1 MFYICSMKGV
11 HLIWFRRDL
20 RVHDHAALNAAIA
33 SGAPVLP
40 LYIFEPGLWALPEH
54 SRRQFDFLMDSLTE
68 LDEALT
74 ERGARL
80 IVRTGSALDVLADIH
95 RRHGIEAIHMHEDTG
110 LPWTRARDR
119 AVRRWAMQAGISLRE
134 QPQAGVVRGLKT
146 HEDWAPHWNAA
157 VSRPRIKA
165 PDTILAATQAAGPWP
180 IAEDFGLGPE
190 NCAGRQKGGRIAGVE
205 LLRSFLAGRGRRYR
219 PEADQPAAAEAA
231 ASRLS
236 PHLAFG
242 TVSVRE
248 AWQAAARAR
257 AAYEQDGDTTFA
269 ASLASF
275 LDRLEWR
282 SRSIQSLEDRPL
294 PQQGSG
300 ETIRPEP
307 AADDPRLEAWIQ
319 GRTGFPIIDASMRSL
334 RETGW
339 LNFPMRA
346 MLIGFATH
354 HLWMDWRRPAERLA
368 ALFTDFEPG
377 IHYPQALL
385 QSAVKGSEAPRIRN
399 PVRLSLE
406 VDPDGAFIRRWV
418 PELAALSDNS
428 LHAPWEAPKAE
439 LARAGVIFGQTYP
452 MRMVDHVAAARE
464 ARDRIASVRHP
475 NRPYPQ
481 PAKRPDTKQA
491 DLPFRS
497 ARPNPDRRARTH
509 PVQLSFDL
517 GTPGNGPEARAIQ
530 GRAANA

>member
-1 MFYICSMKGV
+1 MSSL
-11 HLIWFRRDL
+11 HLVWFRRDL
-20 RVHDHAALNAAIA
+20 RLHDHAALAAA
-33 SGAPVLP
+33 VAGGATVLP
-40 LYIFEPGLWALPEH
+40 LYIFEPALWALPEH

-74 ERGARL
+74 ARGARL
-80 IVRTGSALDVLADIH
+80 CVRTGEALDVLADLH
-95 RRHGIEAIHMHEDTG
+95 RRHGIEAIHMHEETG
-110 LPWTRARDR
+110 LPWSRARDR

-134 QPQAGVVRGLKT
+134 QAQPGVIRGLKP
-146 HEDWAPHWNAA
+146 HEDWGRHWDTALSGTRFKAPETIRPAA
-157 VSRPRIKA
+157 VPS
-165 PDTILAATQAAGPWP
+165 GPWP
-180 IAEDFGLGPE
+180 IGEDFGLGAPD
-190 NCAGRQKGGRIAGVE
+190 CPDRQKGGRTAGVE

-219 PEADQPAAAEAA
+219 RDVDMPAAAEAA
-231 ASRLS
+231 SSRLS

-257 AAYEQDGDTTFA
+257 AAYEQDGDATFA
-269 ASLASF
+269 ASLAGF

-294 PQQGSG
+294 PQSGSG
-300 ETIRPEP
+300 ESLRPEP
-307 AADDPRLEAWIQ
+307 ADNDPRLEAWIQ
-319 GRTGFPIIDASMRSL
+319 GRTGFPLIDASMRAL
-334 RETGW
+334 RATGW
-339 LNFPMRA
+339 LNFRMRA
-346 MLIGFATH
+346 LLVGFATH

-377 IHYPQALL
+377 IHYPQALI
-385 QSAVKGSEAPRIRN
+385 QSAVAGTSAPRIWN
-399 PVRLSLE
+399 PVKQSLE
-406 VDPDGAFIRRWV
+406 QDPDGAFIRRWV
-418 PELAALSDNS
+418 PELAGLPDTY

-464 ARDRIASVRHP
+464 ARERIAAVRHP
-475 NRPYPQ
+475 GRT
-481 PAKRPDTKQA
+481 AGTDTRQA

-497 ARPNPDRRARTH
+497 PRPKPGRRTKAV

-517 GTPGNGPEARAIQ
+517 GSPADRPDSRARI
-530 GRAANA
+530 